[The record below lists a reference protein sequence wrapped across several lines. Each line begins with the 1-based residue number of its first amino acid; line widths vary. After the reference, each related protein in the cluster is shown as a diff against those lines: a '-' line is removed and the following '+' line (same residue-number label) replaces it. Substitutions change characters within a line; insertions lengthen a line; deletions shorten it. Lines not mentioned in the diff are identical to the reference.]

1 MNNRLTIQD
10 LAGLLAERTG
20 RNRRDSEL
28 FLREFIEVVSDGVFT
43 DRIAKVKGFG
53 TFKIILVE
61 KRESIHVNTGE
72 RFTIPS
78 HYKISFLPDKD
89 LRELVN
95 KPFSFFE
102 TEEISEGV
110 DFSDVD
116 ISKEEEEK
124 EADDEKTVERV
135 VAPSVQES
143 SEIED
148 AEKMLKDET
157 TAPSRWG
164 RAWVMAGV
172 VALVAVVCF
181 LLYQN
186 RDFFP
191 WMKKSEPSM
200 LAGGSLPGS
209 AEMKL
214 DTLLA
219 EKDETQEAP
228 IEEEVKRDTITN
240 QAKETVEPKPQV
252 LAKVKIE
259 QGSRLTLISL
269 EYYGNKIF
277 WVYLYEFNKSEIKDP
292 NNIPVGTEIQVP
304 APEVYG
310 IDKNSRASVDK
321 AAMRQAEILSGGQ
334 SSNSQTR

>member
-135 VAPSVQES
+135 VAPSVQEL

-148 AEKMLKDET
+148 AKKMLKDET

-269 EYYGNKIF
+269 EYYGSKIF

>member
-148 AEKMLKDET
+148 AKKMLKDET

-214 DTLLA
+214 DTLRA
-219 EKDETQEAP
+219 EKDGTQEAP

-292 NNIPVGTEIQVP
+292 NNIPMGTEIQVP

>member
-148 AEKMLKDET
+148 AEEMLKDET

-228 IEEEVKRDTITN
+228 IEEEVKRDAITN
-240 QAKETVEPKPQV
+240 QVKETVEPKPQV

-269 EYYGNKIF
+269 EYYGSKIF

>member
-135 VAPSVQES
+135 VAPSVQEL

-148 AEKMLKDET
+148 AKKMLKDET

-214 DTLLA
+214 DTLRA
-219 EKDETQEAP
+219 EKDGTQEAP
-228 IEEEVKRDTITN
+228 IEEEVKRDAITN

>member
-43 DRIAKVKGFG
+43 DRIVKVKGFG

-135 VAPSVQES
+135 VAPSVQEL

-148 AEKMLKDET
+148 AKKMLKDET

>member
-43 DRIAKVKGFG
+43 DRIVKVKGFG

-116 ISKEEEEK
+116 ISKEKEEK
-124 EADDEKTVERV
+124 EADDEKTEERV

-148 AEKMLKDET
+148 AEEMLKDET
-157 TAPSRWG
+157 TTPSRWG

-269 EYYGNKIF
+269 EYYGSKIF

>member
-20 RNRRDSEL
+20 RNRHDSEL
-28 FLREFIEVVSDGVFT
+28 FLREFIAVVSEGVFT

-78 HYKISFLPDKD
+78 HYKISFIPDKD

-124 EADDEKTVERV
+124 EADDEKTVEMV

-143 SEIED
+143 PEIED
-148 AEKMLKDET
+148 TEEMLKDET
-157 TAPSRWG
+157 SAPSRWG
-164 RAWVMAGV
+164 GAWVMAGV

-200 LAGGSLPGS
+200 LVGGSLPGS

-214 DTLLA
+214 DTLRA

-228 IEEEVKRDTITN
+228 IEEEVKKDTITN

-252 LAKVKIE
+252 LAKVKIKP
-259 QGSRLTLISL
+259 GSRLTLISL
-269 EYYGNKIF
+269 EYYGSKIF

-334 SSNSQTR
+334 SSNYQTR